1 MFFSP
6 KQGLAGI
13 GAFFQVPM
21 TVEALYEY
29 LSAKINSCLKR
40 LCEGI
45 GQTLRKDDCCESSVP
60 FYMDY
65 FILVLSPLFKGGGG
79 SDLDP

>member
-1 MFFSP
+1 MFYSP
-6 KQGLAGI
+6 KQGLARI
-13 GAFFQVPM
+13 EAFFQVPM

-45 GQTLRKDDCCESSVP
+45 GQTLRKDDCCERLCALLHGL
-60 FYMDY
+60 